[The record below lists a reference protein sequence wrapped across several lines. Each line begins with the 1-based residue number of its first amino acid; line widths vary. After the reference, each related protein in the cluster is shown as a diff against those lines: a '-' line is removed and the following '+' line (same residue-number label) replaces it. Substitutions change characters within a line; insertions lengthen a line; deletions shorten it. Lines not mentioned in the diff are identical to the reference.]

1 MASIDLPS
9 LMKRILKIERQI
21 AQLLRRRPETG
32 AMNLDELDDFEA
44 KYKHWTDLPR
54 QDQAARWD
62 PTRDTRFGGLAS
74 FRDPQTVEEYF
85 TVPITGDGTFGLDD
99 STPLAGEFLVGSDW
113 ELDRPC
119 LATATIAFN
128 GSYTPQAVSPPTD
141 PASFH
146 RPPTI
151 VAELIDGDE
160 DRETAPGPGFEIA
173 TDAWEIVTPSGF
185 ETKTKSLLWIYGR
198 GRPKVRVRVDVS
210 ADAAPGLAGSP
221 ELLVITRAT
230 RL

>member
-9 LMKRILKIERQI
+9 LMKRLLKIERQI

-32 AMNLDELDDFEA
+32 AMNLDELEDFEA

-54 QDQAARWD
+54 HDQAPRWD
-62 PTRDTRFGGLAS
+62 TTRDTRFGGLAS

-85 TVPITGDGTFGLDD
+85 TLAITGDGTFGLDD
-99 STPLAGEFLVGSDW
+99 STPLAGEFLVDSDW

-141 PASFH
+141 PVTYH
-146 RPPTI
+146 RPPT
-151 VAELIDGDE
+151 VTAQLIDGSS
-160 DRETAPGPGFEIA
+160 DRITTPGAGFEVA
-173 TDAWEIVTPSGF
+173 SDSWEIVTPSGF
-185 ETKTKSLLWIYGR
+185 ETKTKTLWWIYGR
-198 GRPKVRVRVDVS
+198 GRPKVNVRVDVS
-210 ADAAPGLAGSP
+210 TDAAPGLTGSP